1 MKKVLLI
8 LCALMVTQLAGAWY
22 LVGGSP
28 LSWEPSAGI
37 QNTTT
42 DGSLEVWE
50 SVNLNNNQEFKF
62 VKEKNWNTSLGSGS
76 SITGTGKTT
85 TLYLNGGNCK
95 WTGAAG
101 VYTIKLDVNGKKL
114 YIEES
119 TVPPEVLEIPD
130 GVFSFYEGETVAF
143 FVNNLN
149 WSKVNAYAWEG
160 TTGEVAGWPGQAM
173 TVVDGV
179 SINNKYNAY
188 KWTCTKTGAPGKI
201 IFNNGS
207 AQTSNLAFVNGGV
220 YDANGNL
227 LKTIT
232 PTVALE
238 PTVTLNYS
246 PEAIYTNTTVTLS
259 ATVLDG
265 DGMTVEYLVND
276 EKLSGNKWTPT
287 TAGSYTLTANL
298 VDGTTVKA
306 TDSKTVTVKESTLFT
321 VYLEQSSAWTTTYI
335 YCWGGYGNTWPGEK
349 LTATE
354 TVNGVAYY
362 KWDFK
367 NIESVNIIFTDNSGN
382 QTADISNVT
391 KTTYYRLK
399 GKTGKPCG
407 HEEVDPTVK
416 PETLVYNVTVPA
428 HTFECYI
435 VGEFNEW
442 GTFVPME
449 KVDDTHYTI
458 TLDNVYKTS
467 KYKYTSGKGWDY
479 VEKTAAGEEIQ
490 DRTYQAN
497 DVVAKWNK
505 KPAVEEHIVA
515 GRMYSLNLGEDC
527 EWENPVMQTAR
538 RKAAPTAFELFED
551 FDDDTHFAN
560 GGIVP
565 DGWLS
570 TGAMAP
576 KREKAGF
583 YETGYDAHS
592 GSYMLNSL
600 DQSGALRDEV
610 LYTPMVK
617 LAGGK
622 EATISFYIYAPGG
635 SPAMFYSYVD
645 VKAGTA
651 QSLDA
656 QTIALGAT
664 SSSHPSWTELKYVF
678 TPEADGEYCFSIAMK
693 QSTELLRDHGFI
705 GIDDVTIT
713 GYAPAEGGEPVT
725 PPSGEPAAFEFF
737 EDFDDASHFANGGIA
752 PDGWLSTGGNA
763 LARSQAGAWYTG
775 YDAHS
780 GEYVMHSEHNPNGRD
795 EILYTPMMKLAGGKE
810 ATISFYVMAPGG
822 NPAIFFPVVTVKAG
836 TAQTSEAQTVE
847 LGRTNSNYA
856 SFTEL
861 KYTFT
866 PEVDGEYCFSI
877 SLSLSSDNASRSHG
891 YVGIDDV
898 TITGYTPAEGGSEEP
913 EQPENPEQPAEPVAF
928 ESFEDFDD
936 ASHLANGG
944 IAPDGWLS
952 TGGQA
957 LTRFQGGAWYTGYD
971 AHSGDYVMHSEHNS
985 AGRDEIL
992 YTPMMKL
999 AGGKEATISFYLIA
1013 PGGSPASA
1021 FYAQVS
1027 VKAGTAQTAD
1037 ALTVDLGTT
1046 STYYSTWHELKYTF
1060 TPAEDGEYCFAIALG
1075 LSSLNYGRSHG
1086 YVGIDDVTITG
1097 YTPAEGGSD
1106 EPEQPVVP
1114 EGDFWYAAKF
1124 INYNTGAYTW
1134 AKADSYDAEYNS
1146 YMFYLAEGN
1155 MPATR
1160 AAEDNKYTHVQF
1172 VQYASEEV
1180 APENLHTLT
1189 LANATNKTGEL
1200 YFDGTT
1206 STVYDLQN
1214 EVWKAIGT
1222 MLDEV
1227 EAEPTIEYAGYV
1239 VFAEGAIEVYN
1250 LNGVVVARG
1259 YDSVDLRNQVRG
1271 IYIVRAGEQV
1281 RKVVR

>member
-515 GRMYSLNLGEDC
+515 GRMYSLNLGEDS

-576 KREKAGF
+576 KREKAGL

-592 GSYMLNSL
+592 GSYMLNTL
-600 DQSGALRDEV
+600 DQSGSLRDEV

-664 SSSHPSWTELKYVF
+664 SSAHPSWTELKYVF

-693 QSTELLRDHGFI
+693 HSTDLSRDHGFI
-705 GIDDVTIT
+705 
-713 GYAPAEGGEPVT
+713 
-725 PPSGEPAAFEFF
+725 
-737 EDFDDASHFANGGIA
+737 
-752 PDGWLSTGGNA
+752 
-763 LARSQAGAWYTG
+763 
-775 YDAHS
+775 
-780 GEYVMHSEHNPNGRD
+780 
-795 EILYTPMMKLAGGKE
+795 
-810 ATISFYVMAPGG
+810 
-822 NPAIFFPVVTVKAG
+822 
-836 TAQTSEAQTVE
+836 
-847 LGRTNSNYA
+847 
-856 SFTEL
+856 
-861 KYTFT
+861 
-866 PEVDGEYCFSI
+866 
-877 SLSLSSDNASRSHG
+877 
-891 YVGIDDV
+891 GIDDV

-936 ASHLANGG
+936 ASHFANGG

-1027 VKAGTAQTAD
+1027 VKVGTAQTAD

-1075 LSSLNYGRSHG
+1075 LSSLNYGRTHG

>member
-22 LVGGSP
+22 LVGGSAA
-28 LSWEPSAGI
+28 LQSWNAGSAI
-37 QNTTT
+37 APTTT
-42 DGSLEVWE
+42 ENGIEIFEGISLDKNV
-50 SVNLNNNQEFKF
+50 EFKF
-62 VKEKNWNTSLGSGS
+62 LKSQAW
-76 SITGTGKTT
+76 GTELTT
-85 TLYLNGGNCK
+85 GGNVTTVGTAYTLKTSGNNTK
-95 WTGAAG
+95 WTGASG
-101 VYTIKLDVNGKKL
+101 TYDLKLDPTNKKL
-114 YIEES
+114 TIVKS
-119 TVPPEVLEIPD
+119 TVAPEVLEIPD
-130 GVFSFYEGETVAF
+130 GIFSFYEGETVAF
-143 FVNNLN
+143 FVNNGK
-149 WSKVNAYAWEG
+149 WSKVNAYVWNG
-160 TTGEVAGWPGQAM
+160 SGNNGWPGQAM

-188 KWTCTKTGAPGKI
+188 KWTASSLIPTQI

-207 AQTSNLAFVNGGV
+207 SQTKDIAFVNGGV
-220 YDANGNL
+220 YDVNGNL
-227 LKTIT
+227 LKTIV

-321 VYLEQSSAWTTTYI
+321 VYLEKSSAWTTTYI
-335 YCWGGYGNTWPGEK
+335 YCWGGYGNTWPGDK

-354 TVNGVAYY
+354 TVNGVDYY

-399 GKTGKPCG
+399 GKTGNPCG

-435 VGEFNEW
+435 IGEFNEW

-527 EWENPVMQTAR
+527 EWENPVMQTVR

-576 KREKAGF
+576 KREKAGL

-592 GSYMLNSL
+592 GSYMLNTL
-600 DQSGALRDEV
+600 DQMGALRDEV
-610 LYTPMVK
+610 LYTPMMK

-635 SPAMFYSYVD
+635 SPAAFYSYVD

-664 SSSHPSWTELKYVF
+664 SSAHPSWTELKYVF

-725 PPSGEPAAFEFF
+725 PPSGEPTAFEFF
-737 EDFDDASHFANGGIA
+737 EDFDDDTHFANGGIV
-752 PDGWLSTGGNA
+752 PDGWLSTGA
-763 LARSQAGAWYTG
+763 MAPKREKAGLYETG

-780 GEYVMHSEHNPNGRD
+780 GSYMLNTLDQMGALRD
-795 EILYTPMMKLAGGKE
+795 EVLYTPMMKLAGGKE
-810 ATISFYVMAPGG
+810 ATISFYIYAPGG
-822 NPAIFFPVVTVKAG
+822 SPAAFYSYVDVKAG
-836 TAQTSEAQTVE
+836 TAQSLDAQTIA
-847 LGRTNSNYA
+847 LGATSSA
-856 SFTEL
+856 HPSWTEL
-861 KYTFT
+861 KYVFT
-866 PEVDGEYCFSI
+866 PEADGEYCFSI
-877 SLSLSSDNASRSHG
+877 AMKQSTELSRDHG
-891 YVGIDDV
+891 FIGIDDV

-936 ASHLANGG
+936 ASHFANGG

>member
-119 TVPPEVLEIPD
+119 TVAPEVLEIPD

-143 FVNNLN
+143 FVNNGK
-149 WSKVNAYAWEG
+149 WSKVNAYVWNG
-160 TTGEVAGWPGQAM
+160 SGNNGWPGQAM

-188 KWTCTKTGAPGKI
+188 KWTASSLIPTQI

-207 AQTSNLAFVNGGV
+207 SQTPDITFVNGGV
-220 YDANGNL
+220 YDVNGNL
-227 LKTIT
+227 LKTIV
-232 PTVALE
+232 PTVATE

-321 VYLEQSSAWTTTYI
+321 VYLEKSSAWTTTYI
-335 YCWGGYGNTWPGEK
+335 YCWGGYGNTWPGDK

-407 HEEVDPTVK
+407 YEEVDPTVK

-435 VGEFNEW
+435 IGEFNEW

-527 EWENPVMQTAR
+527 EWENPVMQTVR

-576 KREKAGF
+576 KREKAGL

-592 GSYMLNSL
+592 GSYMLNTL
-600 DQSGALRDEV
+600 DQSGSLRDEV

-656 QTIALGAT
+656 QTIALGVT
-664 SSSHPSWTELKYVF
+664 SSAHPSWTELKYVF

-713 GYAPAEGGEPVT
+713 GYAPAEGG
-725 PPSGEPAAFEFF
+725 
-737 EDFDDASHFANGGIA
+737 
-752 PDGWLSTGGNA
+752 
-763 LARSQAGAWYTG
+763 
-775 YDAHS
+775 
-780 GEYVMHSEHNPNGRD
+780 
-795 EILYTPMMKLAGGKE
+795 
-810 ATISFYVMAPGG
+810 
-822 NPAIFFPVVTVKAG
+822 
-836 TAQTSEAQTVE
+836 
-847 LGRTNSNYA
+847 
-856 SFTEL
+856 
-861 KYTFT
+861 
-866 PEVDGEYCFSI
+866 
-877 SLSLSSDNASRSHG
+877 
-891 YVGIDDV
+891 
-898 TITGYTPAEGGSEEP
+898 SEEP

-936 ASHLANGG
+936 ASHFANGG

-1075 LSSLNYGRSHG
+1075 LSSLNYGRTHG

>member
-1 MKKVLLI
+1 M
-8 LCALMVTQLAGAWY
+8 
-22 LVGGSP
+22 
-28 LSWEPSAGI
+28 
-37 QNTTT
+37 
-42 DGSLEVWE
+42 
-50 SVNLNNNQEFKF
+50 
-62 VKEKNWNTSLGSGS
+62 
-76 SITGTGKTT
+76 
-85 TLYLNGGNCK
+85 
-95 WTGAAG
+95 
-101 VYTIKLDVNGKKL
+101 
-114 YIEES
+114 
-119 TVPPEVLEIPD
+119 
-130 GVFSFYEGETVAF
+130 
-143 FVNNLN
+143 
-149 WSKVNAYAWEG
+149 
-160 TTGEVAGWPGQAM
+160 
-173 TVVDGV
+173 
-179 SINNKYNAY
+179 
-188 KWTCTKTGAPGKI
+188 
-201 IFNNGS
+201 
-207 AQTSNLAFVNGGV
+207 
-220 YDANGNL
+220 
-227 LKTIT
+227 
-232 PTVALE
+232 
-238 PTVTLNYS
+238 
-246 PEAIYTNTTVTLS
+246 
-259 ATVLDG
+259 
-265 DGMTVEYLVND
+265 
-276 EKLSGNKWTPT
+276 
-287 TAGSYTLTANL
+287 
-298 VDGTTVKA
+298 
-306 TDSKTVTVKESTLFT
+306 FT
-321 VYLEQSSAWTTTYI
+321 VYLEKSSAWTTTYI
-335 YCWGGYGNTWPGEK
+335 YCWGGYGNTWPGDK

-354 TVNGVAYY
+354 TLNAVDYY

-399 GKTGKPCG
+399 GKTGNPCG

-435 VGEFNEW
+435 IGEFNEW

-527 EWENPVMQTAR
+527 EWENPVMQTVR

-576 KREKAGF
+576 KREKAGL

-592 GSYMLNSL
+592 GSYMLNTL
-600 DQSGALRDEV
+600 DQSGSLRDEV
-610 LYTPMVK
+610 LYTPMMK

-635 SPAMFYSYVD
+635 SPAMCYSYVD

-713 GYAPAEGGEPVT
+713 GY
-725 PPSGEPAAFEFF
+725 
-737 EDFDDASHFANGGIA
+737 
-752 PDGWLSTGGNA
+752 
-763 LARSQAGAWYTG
+763 
-775 YDAHS
+775 
-780 GEYVMHSEHNPNGRD
+780 
-795 EILYTPMMKLAGGKE
+795 
-810 ATISFYVMAPGG
+810 
-822 NPAIFFPVVTVKAG
+822 
-836 TAQTSEAQTVE
+836 
-847 LGRTNSNYA
+847 
-856 SFTEL
+856 
-861 KYTFT
+861 
-866 PEVDGEYCFSI
+866 
-877 SLSLSSDNASRSHG
+877 
-891 YVGIDDV
+891 
-898 TITGYTPAEGGSEEP
+898 TPAEGGSEEP

-936 ASHLANGG
+936 ASHFANGG

-952 TGGQA
+952 TGGNALARSQA
-957 LTRFQGGAWYTGYD
+957 GAWYTGYD

-1259 YDSVDLRNQVRG
+1259 YDRVDVRNQVRG

>member
-143 FVNNLN
+143 FVNNGK
-149 WSKVNAYAWEG
+149 WSKVNAYVWNG
-160 TTGEVAGWPGQAM
+160 SGNNGWPGQAM

-188 KWTCTKTGAPGKI
+188 KWTASSLIPTQI

-207 AQTSNLAFVNGGV
+207 SQTKDIAFVNGGV
-220 YDANGNL
+220 YDVNGNL
-227 LKTIT
+227 LKTIV

-246 PEAIYTNTTVTLS
+246 PEAIYTNTTVTLT

-321 VYLEQSSAWTTTYI
+321 VYLEKSSAWTTTYI
-335 YCWGGYGNTWPGEK
+335 YCWGGYGNTWPGDK

-354 TVNGVAYY
+354 TVNGVDYY

-399 GKTGKPCG
+399 GKTGNPCG

-515 GRMYSLNLGEDC
+515 GRMYSPNLGEDC

-576 KREKAGF
+576 KREKAGL

-592 GSYMLNSL
+592 GSYMLNTL
-600 DQSGALRDEV
+600 DQSGSLRDEV

-664 SSSHPSWTELKYVF
+664 SSAHPSWTELKYVF

-693 QSTELLRDHGFI
+693 QSTELSRDHGFI

-713 GYAPAEGGEPVT
+713 GYA
-725 PPSGEPAAFEFF
+725 
-737 EDFDDASHFANGGIA
+737 
-752 PDGWLSTGGNA
+752 
-763 LARSQAGAWYTG
+763 
-775 YDAHS
+775 
-780 GEYVMHSEHNPNGRD
+780 
-795 EILYTPMMKLAGGKE
+795 
-810 ATISFYVMAPGG
+810 
-822 NPAIFFPVVTVKAG
+822 
-836 TAQTSEAQTVE
+836 
-847 LGRTNSNYA
+847 
-856 SFTEL
+856 
-861 KYTFT
+861 
-866 PEVDGEYCFSI
+866 
-877 SLSLSSDNASRSHG
+877 
-891 YVGIDDV
+891 
-898 TITGYTPAEGGSEEP
+898 PAEGGSEEP

-936 ASHLANGG
+936 ASHFANGG

-957 LTRFQGGAWYTGYD
+957 LTRFQGGAHNTGYD

-1027 VKAGTAQTAD
+1027 VKVGTAQTAD

-1075 LSSLNYGRSHG
+1075 LSSLNYGRTHG